1 VFHRHSRRN
10 RADARR
16 SKGEATRVTAKRVSS
31 AAASMH
37 AASDCEPAHRSRQVD
52 ECAWLWDETF
62 IGLKPDWEVTSPR
75 PGLRVFLLGA
85 RTTTF

>member
-1 VFHRHSRRN
+1 MF
-10 RADARR
+10 
-16 SKGEATRVTAKRVSS
+16 AKPSVS
-31 AAASMH
+31 
-37 AASDCEPAHRSRQVD
+37 DVPPTNT
-52 ECAWLWDETF
+52 LGLLDETF